1 MIHRVSN
8 LSPDQRA
15 VLEGLIGRTFEE
27 GASVRIEPTR
37 VIKEAPT
44 GEARKIAH
52 ENLMRS
58 MDRIAEK
65 AKGVD
70 PDELEAA
77 IEEVCEYVRHN
88 P

>member
-8 LSPDQRA
+8 LSPDQKA

-27 GASVRIEPTR
+27 GDSVKIEPTR

-44 GEARKIAH
+44 GEARRIAH

-65 AKGVD
+65 AKDVD

-77 IEEVCEYVRHN
+77 IEEACEYVRHN